1 MSPTIVDFKQCRFEI
16 VLIKRLGIMK
26 FLIIL
31 VLLAVLYNL
40 FTGKPV
46 KELFNSSVE
55 DEKQIQ
61 DYEDASPSDYE
72 ELDK

>member
-1 MSPTIVDFKQCRFEI
+1 
-16 VLIKRLGIMK
+16 MK

-31 VLLAVLYNL
+31 VLLAILYNL

-46 KELFNSSVE
+46 KELFHSESQKNE
-55 DEKQIQ
+55 ELK
-61 DYEDASPSDYE
+61 DYEDAAPSDYE